1 MLPVY
6 YDLGNL
12 STADVELAKMIWNH
26 IANDTAPA
34 YIEKIGNKDLKKY
47 PTCVDWFTD
56 IFYERLFDIHPVS
69 VPYYWY
75 YD

>member
-12 STADVELAKMIWNH
+12 STADVELAKISWQY
-26 IANDTAPA
+26 IANDTAPV
-34 YIEKIGNKDLKKY
+34 YIEKIENSDFLKKY
-47 PTCVDWFTD
+47 PTCIDWFTD

-69 VPYYWY
+69 IQYHY
-75 YD
+75 